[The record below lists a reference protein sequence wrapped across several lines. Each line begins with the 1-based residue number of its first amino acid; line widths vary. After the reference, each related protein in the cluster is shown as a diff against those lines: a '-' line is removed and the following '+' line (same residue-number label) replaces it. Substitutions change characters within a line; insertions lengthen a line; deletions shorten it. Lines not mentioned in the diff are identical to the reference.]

1 MVQAA
6 AQAGQQAA
14 VARGD
19 GVVDI
24 RFGHPARE
32 QVEHRQQHGAH
43 GVERVGIGHIGVLL
57 EADIGEQLHEIPAL
71 QKGERV
77 DAFLLEQSEQHVPV
91 RVAQPHQLPQGGALG
106 LMKKDRLLLAME
118 AEGVVQKDFLHL
130 FHVGRQ
136 LIHELAPVFSLG
148 PDDPEGEL
156 LPGHGLDIGVHP
168 GGHAAMDIGVG
179 ALQHQTNAHGLTP
192 LSFQCGWCRR
202 WL

>member
-1 MVQAA
+1 M
-6 AQAGQQAA
+6 
-14 VARGD
+14 
-19 GVVDI
+19 
-24 RFGHPARE
+24 
-32 QVEHRQQHGAH
+32 
-43 GVERVGIGHIGVLL
+43 
-57 EADIGEQLHEIPAL
+57 
-71 QKGERV
+71 
-77 DAFLLEQSEQHVPV
+77 DAFLLEQAEQHVPV

-106 LMKKDRLLLAME
+106 LMKEGRLLLAVE

-168 GGHAAMDIGVG
+168 GGHAAVDIGVG